1 MLRSSRR
8 KKIRI
13 KLLFLNNVLLVGVL
27 LTAVYLHW
35 DYKTDRVEQLLI
47 NARLNVENREL
58 AAKDLQ
64 LQEDIIRLNSLID
77 DQNNK
82 ILELQLAVPKKK

>member
-1 MLRSSRR
+1 M
-8 KKIRI
+8 
-13 KLLFLNNVLLVGVL
+13 NNVLLVGVL

-35 DYKTDRVEQLLI
+35 DYKSDRVEQLLI

-58 AAKDLQ
+58 ADKDLQ
-64 LQEDIIRLNSLID
+64 LQEDIIRLTSLID

>member
-1 MLRSSRR
+1 MLGSSRR

-13 KLLFLNNVLLVGVL
+13 KLLFLNNVLLIGVL

-35 DYKTDRVEQLLI
+35 DYKTNRVEQLLI

-64 LQEDIIRLNSLID
+64 LQEDIIKLNSLID

-82 ILELQLAVPKKK
+82 ILELKLELSKKK

>member
-1 MLRSSRR
+1 MLRSLRR

-35 DYKTDRVEQLLI
+35 DYKSDRVEQLLI

-58 AAKDLQ
+58 ADKDLQ

-82 ILELQLAVPKKK
+82 ILELQLAIPRKK

>member
-1 MLRSSRR
+1 MLGSSRR

-13 KLLFLNNVLLVGVL
+13 KLLFLNNVLLVSVL

-64 LQEDIIRLNSLID
+64 LQEDIIKLNSLID

>member
-1 MLRSSRR
+1 MLRSLRR

-13 KLLFLNNVLLVGVL
+13 KLLFLNNDLLVGVL

-35 DYKTDRVEQLLI
+35 DYKSDRVEQLLI

-58 AAKDLQ
+58 ADKDLQ
-64 LQEDIIRLNSLID
+64 LQEDIIRLTSLID

-82 ILELQLAVPKKK
+82 ILELQLAAPKKK

>member
-1 MLRSSRR
+1 MLRSLRR

-13 KLLFLNNVLLVGVL
+13 KLLFLNNVLLIGVL
-27 LTAVYLHW
+27 FTAVYLHW
-35 DYKTDRVEQLLI
+35 DYKSDRVEQLLI

-58 AAKDLQ
+58 ADKDLQ
-64 LQEDIIRLNSLID
+64 LQEDIIRLTSLID

-82 ILELQLAVPKKK
+82 ILELQLAIPRKK

>member
-13 KLLFLNNVLLVGVL
+13 KLLFLNNVLLVSVL

>member
-1 MLRSSRR
+1 MLRSLRR

-35 DYKTDRVEQLLI
+35 DYKSDRVEQLLI

-58 AAKDLQ
+58 ADKDLQ
-64 LQEDIIRLNSLID
+64 LQEDIIRLTSLID

-82 ILELQLAVPKKK
+82 ILELQLAIPRKK

>member
-1 MLRSSRR
+1 MLRSLRR

-35 DYKTDRVEQLLI
+35 DYKSDRVEQLLI

-58 AAKDLQ
+58 AEKDLQ
-64 LQEDIIRLNSLID
+64 LQEDIIRLTSLID

-82 ILELQLAVPKKK
+82 ILELQLAVSKKK

>member
-1 MLRSSRR
+1 M
-8 KKIRI
+8 
-13 KLLFLNNVLLVGVL
+13 VGVL

-35 DYKTDRVEQLLI
+35 DYKTNRVEQLLI

-58 AAKDLQ
+58 SAKDLQ
-64 LQEDIIRLNSLID
+64 LQEDIIKLNSLID

-82 ILELQLAVPKKK
+82 ILELKLELSKKK

>member
-1 MLRSSRR
+1 MLRSLRR

-64 LQEDIIRLNSLID
+64 LQEDIIKLNSLID

-82 ILELQLAVPKKK
+82 ILELQLAVSKKK

>member
-1 MLRSSRR
+1 
-8 KKIRI
+8 
-13 KLLFLNNVLLVGVL
+13 
-27 LTAVYLHW
+27 
-35 DYKTDRVEQLLI
+35 VEQLLI

-58 AAKDLQ
+58 ADKDLQ
-64 LQEDIIRLNSLID
+64 LQEDIIRLTSLID

>member
-1 MLRSSRR
+1 MLRSLRR

-35 DYKTDRVEQLLI
+35 DYKSDRVEQLLI

-58 AAKDLQ
+58 ADKDLQ

>member
-1 MLRSSRR
+1 MLRSLRR

-13 KLLFLNNVLLVGVL
+13 KLLFLNNVLLIGVL
-27 LTAVYLHW
+27 FTAVYLHW
-35 DYKTDRVEQLLI
+35 DYKSDRVEQLLI

-58 AAKDLQ
+58 ADKDLQ
-64 LQEDIIRLNSLID
+64 LQEDIIRLNSIID

-82 ILELQLAVPKKK
+82 ILELQLAIPRKK

>member
-1 MLRSSRR
+1 
-8 KKIRI
+8 
-13 KLLFLNNVLLVGVL
+13 
-27 LTAVYLHW
+27 VYLHW

-58 AAKDLQ
+58 ADKDLQ
-64 LQEDIIRLNSLID
+64 LQEDIIKLNSLID

-82 ILELQLAVPKKK
+82 ISELKLELSKKK

>member
-1 MLRSSRR
+1 M
-8 KKIRI
+8 
-13 KLLFLNNVLLVGVL
+13 NNILLVGVL

-47 NARLNVENREL
+47 NARLNVSIDEIT
-58 AAKDLQ
+58 AKDLQ
-64 LQEDIIRLNSLID
+64 LQEDIIKLNSIVD

-82 ILELQLAVPKKK
+82 ILELQLNLSKKK

>member
-1 MLRSSRR
+1 MLRSLRR

-35 DYKTDRVEQLLI
+35 DYKSDRVEQLLI

-58 AAKDLQ
+58 ADKDLQ
-64 LQEDIIRLNSLID
+64 LQEDIIRLNSIID

-82 ILELQLAVPKKK
+82 ILELQLAIPRKK

>member
-1 MLRSSRR
+1 
-8 KKIRI
+8 
-13 KLLFLNNVLLVGVL
+13 LNNVLLVGVL

-64 LQEDIIRLNSLID
+64 LQEDIIKLNSLID

-82 ILELQLAVPKKK
+82 ISELKLELSKKK

>member
-1 MLRSSRR
+1 
-8 KKIRI
+8 
-13 KLLFLNNVLLVGVL
+13 VLLIGVL

-35 DYKTDRVEQLLI
+35 DYKTNRVEQMLI

-64 LQEDIIRLNSLID
+64 LQEDIIKLNSLID

-82 ILELQLAVPKKK
+82 ILELKLELSKKK

>member
-1 MLRSSRR
+1 
-8 KKIRI
+8 
-13 KLLFLNNVLLVGVL
+13 VLLVGVL

-47 NARLNVENREL
+47 NARLNIENREL
-58 AAKDLQ
+58 ADKDLQ
-64 LQEDIIRLNSLID
+64 LQEDIIKLNSLID

-82 ILELQLAVPKKK
+82 ISELKLELSKKK

>member
-1 MLRSSRR
+1 MLGSSRR

-13 KLLFLNNVLLVGVL
+13 KLLFLNNVLLVSVL

>member
-1 MLRSSRR
+1 MLRSLRR

-58 AAKDLQ
+58 ADKDLQ
-64 LQEDIIRLNSLID
+64 LQEDIIKLNSLID

-82 ILELQLAVPKKK
+82 ILELKLELSKKK

>member
-35 DYKTDRVEQLLI
+35 DYKSDRVEQLLI

-58 AAKDLQ
+58 ADKDLQ
-64 LQEDIIRLNSLID
+64 LQEDIIRLTSLID

>member
-1 MLRSSRR
+1 M
-8 KKIRI
+8 
-13 KLLFLNNVLLVGVL
+13 NNVLLVGVL

-35 DYKTDRVEQLLI
+35 DYKSDRVEQLLI
-47 NARLNVENREL
+47 NARLNVETREL

-64 LQEDIIRLNSLID
+64 LQEDIIKLNSIID

-82 ILELQLAVPKKK
+82 ILELQLALSKKK

>member
-13 KLLFLNNVLLVGVL
+13 KLLFLNNILLVGIL

-58 AAKDLQ
+58 ADKDLQ
-64 LQEDIIRLNSLID
+64 LQEDIIRLTSLID

-82 ILELQLAVPKKK
+82 ILELKLELSKKK

>member
-1 MLRSSRR
+1 
-8 KKIRI
+8 
-13 KLLFLNNVLLVGVL
+13 VLLVGVL

-35 DYKTDRVEQLLI
+35 DYKTNRVEQLLI

-58 AAKDLQ
+58 SAKDLQ
-64 LQEDIIRLNSLID
+64 LQEDIIKLNSLID

-82 ILELQLAVPKKK
+82 ILELKLELSKKK

>member
-64 LQEDIIRLNSLID
+64 LQEDIIKLNSLID

-82 ILELQLAVPKKK
+82 ILELKLELSKKK

>member
-1 MLRSSRR
+1 
-8 KKIRI
+8 
-13 KLLFLNNVLLVGVL
+13 VLLVGVL

-64 LQEDIIRLNSLID
+64 LQEDIIKLNSLID

-82 ILELQLAVPKKK
+82 ILELKLELSKKK